1 MMALE
6 NTFRLKAA
14 ARALAAFFLVLLT
27 VPAARAQSLSVLPV
41 NIFLSPGQAAT
52 SLTVTNQG
60 TSETAIQIRA
70 YAWSQK
76 DGDEQLT
83 ASDAVLLSPPLAKIA
98 PGTSQVVRLILRKAP
113 QGQEASYRILIDQ
126 IPPPSEPGV
135 VHVVLRLSI
144 PIFAKPAVRCLPDV
158 KFHIENEAGQFYL
171 VAMNTGNLHELIRDV
186 VLTADDGRTLKAESA
201 GLPYILPGATR
212 RWHIVGPDS
221 QPLQVDTLR
230 LTARMNSGAI
240 DQKVRFVS
248 VR

>member
-1 MMALE
+1 MVLQ
-6 NTFRLKAA
+6 NSSRLRAA
-14 ARALAAFFLVLLT
+14 ARALAALFLVLLI

-41 NIFLSPGQAAT
+41 NVFMGPGQTAT

-60 TSETAIQIRA
+60 NSETAIQIRA

-83 ASDAVLLSPPLAKIA
+83 PSDAVLLSPPLAKIG
-98 PGTSQVVRLILRKAP
+98 PGASQVVRLILRKAP

-144 PIFAKPAVRCLPDV
+144 LIFAQPAGRCLSDV
-158 KFHIENEAGQFYL
+158 KFHIENDAGEFYL
-171 VAMNTGNLHELIRDV
+171 VAMNAGNLHELIRDV
-186 VLTADDGRTLKAESA
+186 VLTTDDGRTLKAETKA
-201 GLPYILPGATR
+201 LPYILPGATR
-212 RWHIVGPDS
+212 RWHIVGPDP
-221 QPLQVDTLR
+221 QPLQIDTLR
-230 LTARMNSGAI
+230 LTARTSSSAI
-240 DQKVRFVS
+240 DQKVRFVT

>member
-1 MMALE
+1 MVPK
-6 NTFRLKAA
+6 NSSRSRAA
-14 ARALAAFFLVLLT
+14 ARALAALFLVLLM
-27 VPAARAQSLSVLPV
+27 VPAARAQALSVLPV
-41 NIFLSPGQAAT
+41 NVFLGPGQTAT

-83 ASDAVLLSPPLAKIA
+83 PSDAVLLSPPLAKIG
-98 PGTSQVVRLILRKAP
+98 PGASQVIRLILRKAP

-144 PIFAKPAVRCLPDV
+144 PIFAKPTVRCFSDV
-158 KFHIENEAGQFYL
+158 KFHIENDAGQFYL
-171 VAMNTGNLHELIRDV
+171 VAMNAGNLHEVIRDV
-186 VLTADDGRTLKAESA
+186 VLTAEDGRTLKAESNA
-201 GLPYILPGATR
+201 LPYILPGATR

-221 QPLQVDTLR
+221 QPLQIDTLR
-230 LTARMNSGAI
+230 LTARTSSSAI
-240 DQKVRFVS
+240 DQKVRFVAE
-248 VR
+248 R